1 MEAEEG
7 VRIFMAG
14 EWVSVVLWDERG
26 GESWVLDSASVS
38 VSERPDGA
46 WEYVQLQVC
55 VKGSVEVCRSRLS
68 WGCYLARSV

>member
-1 MEAEEG
+1 M
-7 VRIFMAG
+7 
-14 EWVSVVLWDERG
+14 
-26 GESWVLDSASVS
+26 LDSASVS

-46 WEYVQLQVC
+46 WEYVQPQVC